1 MTALPSRLLAV
12 TDRHQSVRPLPD
24 QVAMLLDG
32 GVRWIWLRDRD
43 LPGDERRRLADDLQ
57 AQTARMGAALTI
69 GADVELAVAVGAF
82 GVHLRRADAI
92 AEARQR
98 LGPGALIGVSAHN
111 VAEVGS
117 AARHG
122 ADYATLSPIYASAS
136 KPGYG
141 PALGTAALG
150 EAAALGLPIVA
161 LGGVTLVNAL
171 DCMSNGATAIA
182 LMGAAMR
189 SQRFV
194 AQLA

>member
-1 MTALPSRLLAV
+1 MTPLPSRLLAV

-24 QVAMLLDG
+24 QVSMLLDG

-43 LPGDERRRLADDLQ
+43 LPAAERQRLAEDLR
-57 AQTARMGAALTI
+57 ALTARMGAALTI
-69 GADVELAVAVGAF
+69 GADVELALTVGAS
-82 GVHLRRADAI
+82 GVHLRHADAI
-92 AEARQR
+92 SEARQR

-117 AARHG
+117 AAQHG
-122 ADYATLSPIYASAS
+122 ADYATLSPIFASAS

-161 LGGVTLVNAL
+161 LGGVTLVNAS
-171 DCMSNGATAIA
+171 DCVSNGAKAVA
-182 LMGAAMR
+182 LMGGAMR
-189 SQRFV
+189 AQRFV
-194 AQLA
+194 ARIV